1 MPLIFPR
8 RVGFASF
15 MTGILWRMRMLK
27 PELAVPARGLVVL
40 LVGVDAAWATTK
52 HFSGT
57 RDDTGGGF
65 GDDPAPDVIL

>member
-1 MPLIFPR
+1 
-8 RVGFASF
+8 
-15 MTGILWRMRMLK
+15 MLK

-65 GDDPAPDVIL
+65 GDDPVPEDVIL

>member
-1 MPLIFPR
+1 
-8 RVGFASF
+8 
-15 MTGILWRMRMLK
+15 MLK

-52 HFSGT
+52 HFSCT

-65 GDDPAPDVIL
+65 GDDPVPEDVIL